1 MLFCLEKFTIV
12 MNDLF
17 AIHEQLGI
25 IHYQNGIVYEMRG
38 IKSDM
43 CIINQYDKIASN
55 ECKNKANIF

>member
-1 MLFCLEKFTIV
+1 MKKKRILVGHIMLFCLEKFTIV

-43 CIINQYDKIASN
+43 CMYYSLV
-55 ECKNKANIF
+55 